1 MTLEEFAAQ
10 LEGIGQSLEQTPDTL
25 TRLGDQIINQMRM
38 RVPVDTG
45 ALRNSLGYIVQ
56 GDRLELSMLDYGQF
70 QNYGVR
76 GQAGP
81 PTNPVPFGVEPQPSS
96 PPFYTFKTRSFGIR
110 PQPFYDYDEITNQVV
125 AALQNQIEEI

>member
-1 MTLEEFAAQ
+1 MTLEEFSRQ
-10 LEGIGQSLEQTPDTL
+10 LEGIGQGLDQTPDTL
-25 TRLGDQIINQMRM
+25 TRLGDQIINSMRM

-45 ALRNSLGYIVQ
+45 ALRNSLGYIVV
-56 GDRLELSMLDYGQF
+56 GDRLELSMLEYGQF

-76 GQAGP
+76 GQGGP
-81 PTNPVPFGVEPQPSS
+81 STNPVPFGVEPQPSS

-125 AALQNQIEEI
+125 QALQNQIEEI